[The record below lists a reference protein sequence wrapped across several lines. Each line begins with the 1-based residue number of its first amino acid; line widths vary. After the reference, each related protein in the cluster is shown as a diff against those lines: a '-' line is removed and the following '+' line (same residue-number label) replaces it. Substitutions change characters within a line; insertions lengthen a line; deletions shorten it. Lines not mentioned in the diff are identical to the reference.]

1 MNSANSQLGLLFV
14 TVSAIAWS
22 TAGLFTR
29 LIALDSWTMLVWRG
43 IFGAAGI
50 MAVMW
55 MMQGRQSLRG
65 LLHMRTSG
73 WLFVAVGSAGMILFI
88 TALRFTTVAHA
99 AVIYATV
106 PLIAACLGWLV
117 MREKPSRSA
126 VIASV
131 AALVGVIVMVGL
143 GLEGGWLGN
152 LLALGMALCMA
163 ALMIMARRFRD
174 IPTMPAA
181 GLSALLSAFLCWPLA
196 QPLSVTGSDLV
207 LLALFGVVNSAL
219 GMVFFALGARLL
231 PVVQT
236 ALIGALDA
244 PLAPLWVWLAFGET
258 PSSAT
263 MVGGVIVFAAVTVHM
278 VKSVHETDPRG
289 S

>member
-1 MNSANSQLGLLFV
+1 MNSANSRLGLLFV

-43 IFGAAGI
+43 FFGAASI
-50 MAVMW
+50 LAVMW
-55 MMQGRQSLRG
+55 MMKGGESLRG
-65 LLHMRTSG
+65 LVRMRASG
-73 WLFVAVGSAGMILFI
+73 WLFVAVGSAGMILLI
-88 TALRFTTVAHA
+88 TALRLTTVAHV

-126 VIASV
+126 VMASV

-152 LLALGMALCMA
+152 LLALGMTLCMA
-163 ALMIMARRFRD
+163 ALMIMARRYRD
-174 IPTMPAA
+174 IPTMSAA
-181 GLSALLSAFLCWPLA
+181 GLSALLSAVLCWPLA
-196 QPLSVTGSDLV
+196 QPLSVTGSELV
-207 LLALFGVVNSAL
+207 LLALFGVVNSAV
-219 GMVFFALGARLL
+219 GMALFALGARLL

-263 MVGGVIVFAAVTVHM
+263 MVGGVIVFVAVTVHV
-278 VKSVHETDPRG
+278 VKSVRETATL
-289 S
+289 SV